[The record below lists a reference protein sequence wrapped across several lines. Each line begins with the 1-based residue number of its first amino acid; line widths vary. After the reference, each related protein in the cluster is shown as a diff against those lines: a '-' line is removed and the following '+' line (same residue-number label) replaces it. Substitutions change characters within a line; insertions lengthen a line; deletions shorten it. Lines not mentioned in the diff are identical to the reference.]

1 MIGIIGGIG
10 PESTIEYYRLILS
23 FYRGRKNDGSNPPVL
38 INSINM
44 KRLLG
49 LISAGEL
56 REASVYLGKEIEK
69 LSKAGASFGLIAANT
84 PHIVFDDLQA
94 ASPIPLISI
103 VEETCEH
110 AASLGLRRVGLFG
123 AKF

>member
-23 FYRGRKNDGSNPPVL
+23 LYRERKNDGSNPPVL

-44 KRLLG
+44 KRLLD
-49 LISAGEL
+49 LIGAGEL
-56 REASVYLGKEIEK
+56 REASVYLGVEIEK

-84 PHIVFDDLQA
+84 PHIVFDNLQA
-94 ASPIPLISI
+94 ASPIPL
-103 VEETCEH
+103 C
-110 AASLGLRRVGLFG
+110 GPCGRRS
-123 AKF
+123 